1 MTVRHARVE
10 REKSDFRF
18 TLIIPHLDI
27 HRGRMMAVLGPSGCG
42 KSTLLDMLALILRPA
57 KAQAFHMY
65 LDSGRSKLDLFQAS
79 DVRLSAIRGSHIGY
93 VLQSGG
99 LLSFLSVRDNILLP
113 GRLLGV
119 PEKILDACLKALV
132 SRLGIAGQ
140 LNKKPQHLSGGQ
152 RQRTAIAR
160 ALITRPAIVFAD
172 EPTAAVDQETAWEI
186 CQIFHS
192 LAKDM
197 GTALVTV
204 SHDQMLMRQFCDDVV
219 EFSVHHR
226 SPSDIEATVN
236 VLEGMHEQ

>member
-1 MTVRHARVE
+1 MTLRHTRVE
-10 REKSDFRF
+10 REKNNFRF
-18 TLIIPHLDI
+18 TLNIPHLDI
-27 HRGRMMAVLGPSGCG
+27 HRGRMVAVLGPSGCG
-42 KSTLLDMLALILRPA
+42 KSTLLDVLALILRPVT
-57 KAQAFHMY
+57 AQAFY
-65 LDSGRSKLDLFQAS
+65 INLDNSKTMLNLFQAS
-79 DVRLSAIRGSHIGY
+79 DAQLTSIRGNHIGY

-113 GRLLGV
+113 GRLLGI
-119 PEKILDACLKALV
+119 PEKALEASLETLV

-140 LNKKPQHLSGGQ
+140 LTKKPQHLSGGQ

-172 EPTAAVDQETAWEI
+172 EPTAAVDQETALEI
-186 CQIFHS
+186 CRIFNN

-219 EFSVHHR
+219 EFSVYHR
-226 SPSDIEATVN
+226 SPSNIEATVHMI
-236 VLEGMHEQ
+236 EGIHEQ